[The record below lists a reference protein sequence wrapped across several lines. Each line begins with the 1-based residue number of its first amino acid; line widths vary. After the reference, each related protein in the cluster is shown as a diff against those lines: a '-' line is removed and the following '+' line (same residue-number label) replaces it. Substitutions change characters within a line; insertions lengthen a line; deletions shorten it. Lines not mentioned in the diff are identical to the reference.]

1 MRYTRWWAGGG
12 LAATAAVIIVVTASA
27 PADAAPQRRPRPSPS
42 PTATSSPTVAP
53 SPTAAVTLAPGSVSP
68 ATITGGD
75 AAVQII
81 RLTGP
86 APAGG
91 IDVSITA
98 SDVVYTGSAGASVH
112 VPAGATSVSF
122 PFRLTAPSTNV
133 VRSLWA
139 QMSGTPLIKV
149 AEVAVLAA
157 DPSTRAVTGLRF
169 DPGAAV
175 VGTTTTGTVTLKNP
189 APQGGIA
196 VDLWSN
202 TSYGPNVY
210 VPPYVVVEAGRT
222 SATFSAFIT
231 GADSPAVVQPSADLG
246 TSRAVAPLVAVP
258 TTFAVGAAVV
268 RPGTEGVLAVGIGT
282 AANPAG
288 TTVALT
294 SDNPNVTVPA
304 TVTVPAGT
312 AGVRVPVTVTAS
324 APLGGTAQ
332 ITATWNGTSVTNMVF
347 IG

>member
-1 MRYTRWWAGGG
+1 M
-12 LAATAAVIIVVTASA
+12 
-27 PADAAPQRRPRPSPS
+27 
-42 PTATSSPTVAP
+42 
-53 SPTAAVTLAPGSVSP
+53 LAPGSVSP
-68 ATITGGD
+68 STITGGD
-75 AAVQII
+75 AAVQTI

-98 SDVVYTGSAGASVH
+98 SDVVYTNSAGPSVH

-122 PFRLTAPSTNV
+122 PFRLSAPSTDV

-149 AEVAVLAA
+149 AEVTVLAA
-157 DPSTRAVTGLRF
+157 DPSTRAVAELRF

-175 VGTTTTGTVTLKNP
+175 VGTTTTGTVTLKKP

-222 SATFSAFIT
+222 TATFPATIT
-231 GADSPAVVQPSADLG
+231 GADSPAVVWPSADLG
-246 TSRAVAPLVAVP
+246 TSRVVAPLVAVP
-258 TTFAVGAAVV
+258 MTFALGAAVV
-268 RPGTEGVLAVGIGT
+268 RPGTEGELAVGIGT
-282 AANPAG
+282 ALNPAG
-288 TTVALT
+288 TTIALT
-294 SDNPNVTVPA
+294 SDNPSVTVPA
-304 TVTVPAGT
+304 TVTVPAGSP
-312 AGVRVPVTVTAS
+312 GVRVPVTVAAS
-324 APLGGTAQ
+324 APLGGTAR
-332 ITATWNGTSVTNMVF
+332 ITAKWNGTTVTNTVY